1 MPSNPPKSGSLN
13 KVQFVDIDADQAGQ
27 RIDNFLRT
35 FLKGAPKTLIY
46 RLLRKGEIRVN
57 KKRTKP
63 DYKLQAM
70 DQIRIAPIRLP
81 EKGES
86 APVSDQLLELLERS
100 VVYETDSLLI
110 INKPSGI
117 AVHGG
122 SGVSLGLIEAV
133 RKLRPDARFLELIHR
148 IDRDTSGCIMIAKKR
163 SMLRYMHDAFRERRV
178 HKIYQALVVGR
189 WDAKHKQINAPLL
202 RDEHRSGERT
212 VRVSPEGKPSVT
224 NFSVLRRFGDLAT
237 LVEARPKT
245 GRTHQIRV
253 HTQYTD
259 HPIVGDVKYTSDEN
273 NAEFKKLGFKRL
285 MLHAAG
291 LRFIL
296 PDGEELEVRAPLDD
310 SLLRLMDNL

>member
-35 FLKGAPKTLIY
+35 FLKGAPKALIY

-163 SMLRYMHDAFRERRV
+163 SMLRFMHDAFRERRV

-189 WDAKHKQINAPLL
+189 WDAKSKQVNAPCC
-202 RDEHRSGERT
+202 EMNINQVSGLCGYLQ
-212 VRVSPEGKPSVT
+212 RVSRLSPISLYFVGLVMWQRLLKLDQKPV
-224 NFSVLRRFGDLAT
+224 VLIKSGFTPNIQDIRLWVMLSTPQMRTT
-237 LVEARPKT
+237 LNLKSWVL
-245 GRTHQIRV
+245 
-253 HTQYTD
+253 
-259 HPIVGDVKYTSDEN
+259 
-273 NAEFKKLGFKRL
+273 NA
-285 MLHAAG
+285 
-291 LRFIL
+291 
-296 PDGEELEVRAPLDD
+296 
-310 SLLRLMDNL
+310 